1 MYSYQPEGWLDP
13 HTVLAPDAHTHTPM
27 HTLIQQVIIN
37 KETLTCL
44 LKTPTKINLKIN
56 AATVP

>member
-1 MYSYQPEGWLDP
+1 LDP